1 MKKYN
6 QFFINGEFVTPHGK
20 EILDLISPITDEK
33 MAEVTLGDEVDL
45 NNAVAAA
52 KECFKTF
59 RYSTAK
65 ERQDI
70 LRAWKESLLARR
82 EDLINVTIDE
92 YGGAQVFVPF
102 SIDTAIED
110 LQTMIDLLDTYQFE
124 RKVGISTV
132 ILNPIGVVGAII
144 PWNASNLFFC
154 SKVSTAIAAGCP
166 TVIKP
171 SEMSAGQTQI
181 MMECLAAAN
190 IPAGLV
196 NVVNGTGMV
205 IGNAITNHKD
215 IAKITFTGSTNVGKT
230 IARGAVDTLKRVTLE
245 LGGKSPNIILDDAD
259 LEKVIPEA
267 IGAAFMNN
275 GQACIAATRLL
286 VPASKLEEVNA
297 IAKRTVET
305 QQIAGDPHDSTVTVG
320 PAVSQTQYARVQ
332 EYIRVGLEEDKA
344 ELLVGGLGRPEGLTK
359 GNFTRPTIFT
369 NVNNKM
375 RIAQEEIFGPILCII
390 PYNDEAD
397 AIRIANDTQYGLMA
411 YISSSNEERALR
423 IAKLVEAGQVKIN
436 NPFGHDNKAPFGGV
450 KQSGL
455 GREYG
460 EFGISAYL
468 EPKSILE

>member
-6 QFFINGEFVTPHGK
+6 QFFINGKFVTPHGK
-20 EILDLISPITDEK
+20 EISDLISPITDEK

-59 RYSTAK
+59 KYSSVK

-70 LRAWKESLLARR
+70 LRRWKEALLVRR
-82 EDLINVTIDE
+82 NDLVNIMINE
-92 YGGAQVFVPF
+92 YGGVQVFVPF
-102 SIDTAIED
+102 AIDTAIED
-110 LQTMIDLLDTYQFE
+110 LQTMIDLLETYQFE

-166 TVIKP
+166 VVIKP

-230 IARGAVDTLKRVTLE
+230 ITRGAVDTLKRVTLE

-267 IGAAFMNN
+267 IGAAFMNS

-286 VPASKLEEVNA
+286 VPASKLAEANA
-297 IAKRTVET
+297 IVKKTVET
-305 QQIAGDPHDSTVTVG
+305 QHKAGNPNDNTVTIG
-320 PAVSQTQYARVQ
+320 PAVSQIQYARVQ
-332 EYIRVGLEEDKA
+332 EYIRIGLEEDKT

-375 RIAQEEIFGPILCII
+375 RIAQEEIFGPVLCII
-390 PYNDEAD
+390 PYIDEAD
-397 AIRIANDTQYGLMA
+397 AIKIANDTQYGLMC
-411 YISSSNEERALR
+411 YISSSNEERALK
-423 IAKLVEAGQVKIN
+423 IAKLIDAGQIKIN
-436 NPFGHDNKAPFGGV
+436 APFGHDNKAPFGGF

-468 EPKSILE
+468 EPKSILG